1 MRQRELAATAKS
13 FMLDRPDV
21 SLQELTD
28 HLRSM
33 AEQFLTDASDDY
45 WNGLEVA
52 TLVDEK
58 SNLKELAATQAL
70 SLDQQKGIR
79 LALEVLT
86 AAQQRVD
93 TGDTSGLI
101 KLIDDDNHTDYSTIG
116 DSTSILKNE
125 QGDRPAVF
133 TQERQPEVTIADQP
147 ATRNSLPTPI
157 IAHTLADRSVVV
169 PVRGGKRPE
178 VVTVPSGQE
187 IVVEPIEQAILIS
200 EQTKL
205 WDAKASTGFTQGTL
219 QQDAMNICEN
229 VVRTINARMVDVLES
244 SKLLKTVEL
253 PVLTGSLT
261 AKADTIMDALYEST
275 ESSFGAEVSDYG
287 IIAHESQLKAL
298 SRLAAKQ
305 GFSGEDAIV
314 DMLGTDIAYYNGE
327 DKGVFMLAKRFT
339 ALSFG
344 CFRHD
349 GENITVVLSRDG
361 DTQSHSLEILGKV
374 FVVAEAAT
382 TVKLDTGAA
391 TAVLPV
397 VKRLKFTKTEA

>member
-1 MRQRELAATAKS
+1 QFGIEPVRITDTDNIQINEGLPTNADPQVYAFELAKLAKLVKT
-13 FMLDRPDV
+13 MLNGV
-21 SLQELTD
+21 LKSAQENIP
-28 HLRSM
+28 
-33 AEQFLTDASDDY
+33 FP
-45 WNGLEVA
+45 V
-52 TLVDEK
+52 
-58 SNLKELAATQAL
+58 
-70 SLDQQKGIR
+70 
-79 LALEVLT
+79 EVL
-86 AAQQRVD
+86 
-93 TGDTSGLI
+93 
-101 KLIDDDNHTDYSTIG
+101 
-116 DSTSILKNE
+116 
-125 QGDRPAVF
+125 P
-133 TQERQPEVTIADQP
+133 
-147 ATRNSLPTPI
+147 TRNSLPTPI
-157 IAHTLADRSVVV
+157 IAHTLSDRSVVV
-169 PVRGGKRPE
+169 PVRGGERPK

-205 WDAKASTGFTQGTL
+205 WDAKSSTGFTQGTL

-261 AKADTIMDALYEST
+261 AKADAIMDALYENT
-275 ESSFGAEVSDYG
+275 EPSFGSEVSDYG

-327 DKGVFMLAKRFT
+327 DKGVFMLAKRF

-361 DTQSHSLEILGKV
+361 DSQSHDLEILGKV

-382 TVKLDTGAA
+382 TVKMGTGSA

>member
-1 MRQRELAATAKS
+1 MNMTKNAFQFGIEPVHITDNDNLQVNEGLPTNADPQVYALQLAKTVKA
-13 FMLDRPDV
+13 MLNGV
-21 SLQELTD
+21 LK
-28 HLRSM
+28 
-33 AEQFLTDASDDY
+33 DAQD
-45 WNGLEVA
+45 NIPFPV
-52 TLVDEK
+52 
-58 SNLKELAATQAL
+58 
-70 SLDQQKGIR
+70 
-79 LALEVLT
+79 EVL
-86 AAQQRVD
+86 
-93 TGDTSGLI
+93 
-101 KLIDDDNHTDYSTIG
+101 
-116 DSTSILKNE
+116 
-125 QGDRPAVF
+125 P
-133 TQERQPEVTIADQP
+133 
-147 ATRNSLPTPI
+147 TRNSLPTPI
-157 IAHTLADRSVVV
+157 IAHTLSDRSVVV
-169 PVRGGKRPE
+169 PVRGGERPE

-205 WDAKASTGFTQGTL
+205 WDAKSSTGFTHGTL

-261 AKADTIMDALYEST
+261 TKADAIMDALFENT
-275 ESSFGAEVSDYG
+275 ESSFGSEVSDYG

-361 DTQSHSLEILGKV
+361 DSQSHDLEILGKV

>member
-1 MRQRELAATAKS
+1 MTMIKDSYQFGIEPVRITDTDNIQVNEGLPTNADPQVYALQLAKTVKA
-13 FMLDRPDV
+13 MLNGV
-21 SLQELTD
+21 LK
-28 HLRSM
+28 
-33 AEQFLTDASDDY
+33 DAQD
-45 WNGLEVA
+45 NIPFPVEV
-52 TLVDEK
+52 
-58 SNLKELAATQAL
+58 
-70 SLDQQKGIR
+70 
-79 LALEVLT
+79 
-86 AAQQRVD
+86 
-93 TGDTSGLI
+93 
-101 KLIDDDNHTDYSTIG
+101 
-116 DSTSILKNE
+116 
-125 QGDRPAVF
+125 
-133 TQERQPEVTIADQP
+133 
-147 ATRNSLPTPI
+147 LPTPI
-157 IAHTLADRSVVV
+157 IAHTLSDRSVVV
-169 PVRGGKRPE
+169 PVRGGERPE

-205 WDAKASTGFTQGTL
+205 WDAKSSTGFTHGTL

-261 AKADTIMDALYEST
+261 TKADAIMDALFENT
-275 ESSFGAEVSDYG
+275 ESSFGSEVSDYG

-361 DTQSHSLEILGKV
+361 DSQSHDLEILGKV

>member
-1 MRQRELAATAKS
+1 MTIKDAFQFGIEPVRITDTDNIQINEGLPTNADPQVYAFELAKLVKTMLNGVLKS
-13 FMLDRPDV
+13 A
-21 SLQELTD
+21 QENIP
-28 HLRSM
+28 
-33 AEQFLTDASDDY
+33 FP
-45 WNGLEVA
+45 V
-52 TLVDEK
+52 
-58 SNLKELAATQAL
+58 
-70 SLDQQKGIR
+70 
-79 LALEVLT
+79 EVL
-86 AAQQRVD
+86 
-93 TGDTSGLI
+93 
-101 KLIDDDNHTDYSTIG
+101 
-116 DSTSILKNE
+116 
-125 QGDRPAVF
+125 P
-133 TQERQPEVTIADQP
+133 
-147 ATRNSLPTPI
+147 TRNSLPTPI

-205 WDAKASTGFTQGTL
+205 WDAKSSTGFTQGTL

-253 PVLTGSLT
+253 PVLTGSLY
-261 AKADTIMDALYEST
+261 DNT
-275 ESSFGAEVSDYG
+275 ESSFGSEVTDYG
-287 IIAHESQLKAL
+287 IIAHESHLKAL

-305 GFSGEDAIV
+305 GFGGEDAIV

-327 DKGVFMLAKRFT
+327 DRGVFMMAKRFT

-344 CFRHD
+344 CFRPD
-349 GENITVVLSRDG
+349 GENITAVLSRDG
-361 DTQSHSLEILGKV
+361 DSQSHSLEILGKV

-382 TVKLDTGAA
+382 TVKMGTGSA